1 MSEATPIIEPSLGI
15 EPASPPGSW
24 PATRRFLLAA
34 IFSAIMPGAGQLF
47 LGNRRK
53 AFVFL
58 VFSVVVASG
67 FWPLRLPRSYPGIM
81 LLICAIIV
89 LWLLAVCD
97 ALFGRDRVSPGRL
110 SKWWLLAA
118 LPLHYIGVNI
128 FFTSLLFASGF
139 RTLQSA
145 ASAMEPTIMRGE
157 RFVSDMSYYRRAPE
171 RRGDLVVVSRQDL
184 LTVKRIA
191 AVGGDTIQ
199 GKDQQVFLNG
209 QLQTEPFVQHKFP
222 VGRDPQLDTFGPVV
236 VPSGKYFVMGDNRD
250 ISLDSRTPDFG
261 LVDTMSIVGK
271 PLYAYHF
278 SGQPLS
284 RELN

>member
-1 MSEATPIIEPSLGI
+1 
-15 EPASPPGSW
+15 
-24 PATRRFLLAA
+24 
-34 IFSAIMPGAGQLF
+34 
-47 LGNRRK
+47 
-53 AFVFL
+53 
-58 VFSVVVASG
+58 
-67 FWPLRLPRSYPGIM
+67 M
-81 LLICAIIV
+81 LLISAIV
-89 LWLLAVCD
+89 LLWLFAVCD
-97 ALFGRDRVSPGRL
+97 ALFGRDKISLGRL
-110 SKWWLLAA
+110 SRWWLLVA
-118 LPLHYIGVNI
+118 LPLHYVGVNI
-128 FFTSLLFASGF
+128 FFTSLLFLSGF
-139 RTLQSA
+139 RTLQFA

-157 RFVSDMSYYRRAPE
+157 RFVSDMNYYRRVPE
-171 RRGDLVVVSRQDL
+171 SRGNLVVVRRQDL

-199 GKDQQVFLNG
+199 GKDQQVFVND

-261 LVDTMSIVGK
+261 LVDAMSIAGK

-284 RELN
+284 RKLN